1 MDSYDSSNSDAD
13 SNTDDEEDNDYSKE
27 DPFESLDTSD
37 LSPLPEENEQ
47 KYPQEDAKYF
57 RTKNYVRKDKY
68 ELSWFFPLQEE
79 DIKVEITQLLDI
91 FCKSKHYNYTYIVV
105 ERLLLHYIVNL

>member
-1 MDSYDSSNSDAD
+1 MAVCPSIPVRQHGPISMDSDASSNSDAD
-13 SNTDDEEDNDYSKE
+13 SNTDDEDEDYSKE
-27 DPFESLDTSD
+27 HPFESVDTND
-37 LSPLPEENEQ
+37 LAPLPEENEP

-79 DIKVEITQLLDI
+79 DIKVEIPQLLDI
-91 FCKSKHYNYTYIVV
+91 FCKAKH
-105 ERLLLHYIVNL
+105 